1 MNLINLRYEI
11 VRFLGSGN
19 YGLTYLVYDR
29 KIKKHFALKISDINA
44 SSRKVVSQLIQQFY
58 TLKSIHN
65 PFIIKPIELEKIYNI
80 DNNPFERDI
89 WFYTMPY
96 ISDSKSID
104 IYIKENIEEPK
115 AILSLLSKLIYA
127 INFLHQFEISHNDIQ
142 KQNILVNDYGK
153 PTLLD
158 IFPARISKYQY
169 FEDYKQLFNLIRNS
183 IIEVKKDIPQILE
196 EFYNFS
202 LENQYEYTKMK
213 KWLSEN
219 IENENQH
226 LYFFESEKVISTS
239 LFHLYDYFEKIK
251 DKLSYNNIILWE
263 DEQSISSIKA
273 NFYAF
278 MKVKFQNVLYL
289 NEIEDFYNY
298 LSFKSGQKIS
308 NINDAEIYLKNSL
321 FHESLYIIFDD
332 YIHFSPKEKNI
343 LVDLS
348 RRLKDQIYLIRF
360 EIFEN
365 ENDYQWLFHNIYI
378 EEEKIL
384 SVLNL
389 AFNWY
394 CFDFSKLGFSFSIST
409 LFRFLTFVKGNK
421 GFFLRTEDD
430 RIVLSNTELNKIK
443 KKFLDYIIE
452 SYKINTLS
460 EDEKNACIIFLTYDK
475 PVSFKLLSEIKFI
488 KIRKTVYLNLITKKI
503 LRYYKN
509 INSLGI
515 YEKIIKE
522 ILQKKLKEEDKTFY
536 INFQNY
542 LYENWANT
550 IDDKKNYI
558 KNLKYIKSNK
568 LFNEV
573 LLFYKKFPIFTYYA
587 NYGEIYDLI
596 LTINPYEN
604 KEEYCGAFK
613 NYFYFSL
620 ATLDLKKLNKLY
632 NKIGKLKSCQ
642 INEVQIKEIYE
653 IAISLSIA
661 AISYNISDVEEKAKK
676 AEKYLDNPLIALIL
690 FYTYSNLLGWTS
702 ESREIH
708 KFVTQNLD
716 KYDNIEYLFYFYA
729 LSALEKYS
737 NQEQSKGLE
746 DYYKLMNII
755 YNDSKEEE
763 NWIFYLK
770 AAHNIAVYYSSLEDE
785 ENREKAIQ
793 YTKESIY
800 YNEQFKIYPTLLI
813 SYSNLIIDY
822 KNKHRNHPEALNYI
836 TKLEKMANE
845 AFLKN
850 AIEDEQYFF
859 VMVKLISFSIELWD
873 LQNVKKY
880 IIKIEKSKI
889 PIEKY
894 PLYFEFLAYKG
905 LYLLRTGKIDE
916 LYKLMALM
924 ESLLENKLYNEYV
937 SLYFSIIFDTFS
949 YLDDYNLLSK
959 VEEKILTIDKNK
971 IENIIIDHDINY
983 LYSCIF
989 FNRRLKESL
998 KDKILGKNYEL
1009 KNKAK
1014 IKDFY
1019 TIYDYFEKKGNIEVS
1034 KNLAKEV
1041 ANIVNYSRYTGDLFY
1056 NFCDNFVA
1064 YLMTNEKEYLLEA
1077 LLSAKSIYSKLS
1089 EKEKKNFKS
1098 SALIK
1103 RFLSIN
1109 NSFVYYLSH
1118 DKAFSLFIEK
1128 STENISISFDI
1139 INRIFDR
1146 FKNSVEEDIEQ
1157 MFTYILKFLIH
1168 FGYCTYAA
1176 IYKVD
1181 ESYSVKAV
1189 KSAQKHG
1196 YDKFSTDYFER
1207 CFKIFLTQSSPF
1219 IIKSISYDRLKPH
1232 VFFAIPILDYF
1243 GQITRKESSSVY
1255 KFDEYSYFLLFES
1268 QMLINPYWG
1277 VTGEFA
1283 TFLENLLSFL
1293 NNQYMLTQENMY
1305 DPLTKVLVRNNFLNK
1320 LKNALS
1326 RVKSGSL
1333 LFIDIDNFKSINDIY
1348 SHDFGDKVLS
1358 KVAYIIKNSIRKVD
1372 IVGRYGGEEFLVF
1385 IPQTTQEAAYVIAER
1400 IRTNIMNENIINN
1413 QKITITVG
1421 LSRYPEDSIF
1431 SDILISK
1438 SEVANRFGKLT
1449 GKNKVVLY
1457 NNQISVNSISKQ
1469 YVNGLIVR
1477 DPIKTSENT
1486 KILIELLGLCQ
1497 MSEKDFKK
1505 RLEKGF
1511 ILIQKAIQYDYF
1523 FVISKDDFI
1532 ISNNKE
1538 IFIDF
1543 AKDISNALP
1552 FSTTMINGAIFN
1564 YCKANY
1570 KDYIFCIG
1578 NFKNFPYTQEYN
1590 TLFQLYCNTFF
1601 LNEIY
1606 N

>member
-19 YGLTYLVYDR
+19 YGLTYLTFDR
-29 KIKKHFALKISDINA
+29 KLKRHLALKISDINA

-104 IYIKENIEEPK
+104 IYIKENIEKPK
-115 AILSLLSKLIYA
+115 DILYLLSKLLYA

-142 KQNILVNDYGK
+142 KQNILVNENGK

-169 FEDYKQLFNLIRNS
+169 FEDFKQLFDLIRNS
-183 IIEVKKDIPQILE
+183 VLEIKKEIPQILE
-196 EFYNFS
+196 DFYYFS
-202 LENQYEYTKMK
+202 LENQFEYNKMK
-213 KWLSEN
+213 KWLSEK
-219 IENENQH
+219 IEGENQH
-226 LYFFESEKVISTS
+226 LYFFESERVVSTS
-239 LFHLYDYFEKIK
+239 LFNLYDYFEKIK
-251 DKLSYNNIILWE
+251 EKLSYNNIILWE
-263 DEQSISSIKA
+263 DEQSISSLKD

-278 MKVKFQNVLYL
+278 MKVKLQNVLYL
-289 NEIEDFYNY
+289 NGIEDFYNF

-308 NINDAEIYLKNSL
+308 NKNDAEIYLKNTL
-321 FHESLYIIFDD
+321 FLEPLYIIFDD
-332 YIHFSPKEKNI
+332 YLHFPSQDRKI

-348 RRLKDQIYLIRF
+348 RKLKNQVYLIRF
-360 EIFEN
+360 EISEN
-365 ENDYQWLFHNIYI
+365 ESDSQWLFHNIYI
-378 EEEKIL
+378 DEEKIQ
-384 SVLNL
+384 SVLSI

-394 CFDFSKLGFSFSIST
+394 NFDFSKLGFSFSIST
-409 LFRFLTFVKGNK
+409 LFRFLNFVKANK
-421 GFFLRTEDD
+421 NFFSRTDD
-430 RIVLSNTELNKIK
+430 DKILLSNKESDKLKKNFLN
-443 KKFLDYIIE
+443 YIIE

-460 EDEKNACIIFLTYDK
+460 EDEKKACIIFLTYDK
-475 PVSFKLLSEIKFI
+475 PVSFKLLSEIKFV

-509 INSLGI
+509 IDSLGLS
-515 YEKIIKE
+515 EKIIKE
-522 ILQKKLKEEDKTFY
+522 ILEEKLKEEDKSFY
-536 INFQNY
+536 IDFQNY

-550 IDDKKNYI
+550 IDDRKNYI
-558 KNLKYIKSNK
+558 KNLKSIKSKK
-568 LFNEV
+568 LPNEV
-573 LLFYKKFPIFTYYA
+573 ILFFKNYPIFTYYA

-596 LTINPYEN
+596 LNINPNEN
-604 KEEYCGAFK
+604 KEDYCKAFK
-613 NYFYFSL
+613 IYFYYSL
-620 ATLDLKKLNKLY
+620 ATLDLKKLDKLY
-632 NKIGKLKSCQ
+632 SKIKKLKSCDTKAKKQ
-642 INEVQIKEIYE
+642 KEIYE
-653 IAISLSIA
+653 LAISISIA
-661 AISYNISDVEEKAKK
+661 AISYNITEVEEKAKA
-676 AEKYLDNPLIALIL
+676 AEKFLDDSFIILIL
-690 FYTYSNLLGWTS
+690 FYTYSNLLGWIS

-708 KFVTQNLD
+708 KFLINNLD
-716 KYDNIEYLFYFYA
+716 KLDNIEYLFYLYG
-729 LSALEKYS
+729 LSALEKNS

-746 DYYKLMNII
+746 YYYRLMNII

-763 NWIFYLK
+763 NWVFYLK

-785 ENREKAIQ
+785 ESREKAIQ
-793 YTKESIY
+793 FTKESIY

-822 KNKHRNHPEALNYI
+822 KGKHRNHPEALNYI
-836 TKLEKMANE
+836 AKLEKMVNE

-859 VMVKLISFSIELWD
+859 VMVKLISFSIEKWE

-880 IIKIEKSKI
+880 ILKIEKSKI
-889 PIEKY
+889 SIEKY

-905 LYLLRTGKIDE
+905 LYLLRTSKIDE
-916 LYKLMALM
+916 LYKLLSLM
-924 ESLLENKLYNEYV
+924 ESLLENKLYSEYI
-937 SLYFSIIFDTFS
+937 SLYYSLVFDTFL
-949 YLDDYNLLSK
+949 YLDDHNLLSK
-959 VEEKILTIDKNK
+959 IEKKLYTIDKNK
-971 IENIIIDHDINY
+971 IESIIIDHDINY
-983 LYSCIF
+983 LYSCII
-989 FNRRLKESL
+989 FNRKLKKSL
-998 KDKILGKNYEL
+998 KDLILGEGYEL
-1009 KNKAK
+1009 KNKAN

-1019 TIYDYFEKKGNIEVS
+1019 TIYNYFEKKGCIETT
-1034 KNLAKEV
+1034 NTLNKEII
-1041 ANIVNYSRYTGDLFY
+1041 NIVNYSRYTGDLLY
-1056 NFCDNFVA
+1056 SFCDNFVA
-1064 YLMTNEKEYLLEA
+1064 YILTNEKEYLLEA
-1077 LLSAKSIYSKLS
+1077 LLSAKSIYSNLN
-1089 EKEKKNFKS
+1089 EKGKKNFKS
-1098 SALIK
+1098 STLIK

-1109 NSFVYYLSH
+1109 NSFIYYLSH
-1118 DKAFSLFIEK
+1118 DKSFSSFVEK
-1128 STENISISFDI
+1128 SAENISISFDI
-1139 INRIFDR
+1139 INRLFDR
-1146 FKNSVEEDIEQ
+1146 FKDRVEEDIEQ
-1157 MFTYILKFLIH
+1157 IFSYILKFLIH
-1168 FGYCTYAA
+1168 FGYCTYCA

-1181 ESYSVKAV
+1181 ESYSIKAV
-1189 KSAQKHG
+1189 KIAQKNG
-1196 YDKFSTDYFER
+1196 YSKFSSDYYER

-1219 IIKSISYDRLKPH
+1219 VIKSISYDRLKPH
-1232 VFFAIPILDYF
+1232 VFLAIPILDYF

-1255 KFDEYSYFLLFES
+1255 KFDEYSYFLIFES
-1268 QMLINPYWG
+1268 QLLINPYWG
-1277 VTGEFA
+1277 VTGDFA
-1283 TFLENLLSFL
+1283 TFLENILSFL
-1293 NNQYMLTQENMY
+1293 NNQYLLTQENMY

-1326 RVKSGSL
+1326 KVKSGSL

-1385 IPQTTQEAAYVIAER
+1385 IPQTTPEAALIIAER
-1400 IRTNIMNENIINN
+1400 IRTNIVNENIINN
-1413 QKITITVG
+1413 QRITVTVG

-1438 SEVANRFGKLT
+1438 AEVANRFGKLT

-1457 NNQISVNSISKQ
+1457 NNQISVDSISKQ
-1469 YVNGLIVR
+1469 YINGLIVR

-1486 KILIELLGLCQ
+1486 KILIELLDLCQ
-1497 MSEKDFKK
+1497 IPVKNFII

-1511 ILIQKAIQYDYF
+1511 NLIQKAIQFDYF
-1523 FVISKDDFI
+1523 FVLNKDDFV

-1552 FSTTMINGAIFN
+1552 YGTVIINDTIFN
-1564 YCKANY
+1564 YCKASY
-1570 KDYIFCIG
+1570 KDYLFCIG

-1606 N
+1606 E